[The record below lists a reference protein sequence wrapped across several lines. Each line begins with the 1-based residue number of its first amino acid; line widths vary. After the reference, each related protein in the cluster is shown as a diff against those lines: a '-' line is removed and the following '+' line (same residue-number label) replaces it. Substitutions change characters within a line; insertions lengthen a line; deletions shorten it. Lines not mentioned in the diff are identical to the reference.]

1 MNLTQKIIGSHLVSG
16 TMTPGSEIGL
26 RIDQTLT
33 QDATGTMAW
42 LQFEALGIPRVKTDI
57 SLSYVD
63 HNTLQMNFRNPDDHR
78 FLRTVA
84 AKFGGVYSGP
94 GTGICHQLHLE
105 NFAKPG
111 ATLVGS
117 DSHTPTAGGICSL
130 AMGAGGLS
138 VALAMAGEPYY
149 IPMPKVVRV
158 FLTGALTGWASAK
171 DVILELL
178 RRRTVKGGVGRV
190 FEYAGPGVATL
201 SVPER
206 ATIANMG
213 AELGATGTLF
223 PSDGVTRAFLKAM
236 GREADWRELGPDAD
250 AAYDEEEAIDL
261 STLVPLA
268 AQPHMPDRVVPV
280 SELDGLPVE
289 QVCIGSCTNSSYADL
304 KLVAQILGGHRIN
317 PGTDAMISPG
327 SKQVLTMLAQE
338 GLLEP
343 LISSGARLLECS
355 CGPCIGSGG
364 APVTAGVS
372 ARTFNRNFEGRS
384 GTKDAKV
391 YLVSPLTAAQAAL
404 NGKFTDPATW
414 GTPPAKPELPAD
426 PPSIRH
432 LFVFPPEN
440 GEGVEVLRG
449 PNIVALEKF
458 PRLDASG
465 DVLEASVV
473 IRLGDNITT
482 DHIMPAGA
490 EILALRSNIPAISE
504 HVFVRVDPDF
514 VKRARAVSEAGGN
527 GVIVAGENYGQGSSR
542 EHAALAPLYLGI
554 KAVIVKS
561 FARIHVANLINAGIL
576 PLTFRN
582 EADYDRISEGDVLSL
597 PDIRRRIAEGDDVV
611 LKMGGPMMGAPIKD
625 TNVPII
631 KGSNGIIAIA
641 ADHTEEKEC
650 IKCGRCVDVCPME
663 LQPLEIYKLGQ
674 LGDAEG
680 LLKLNVM
687 DCFSCKCCEY
697 ICSSKIPLVSKI
709 NAAKGLVMPLLKKK

>member
-201 SVPER
+201 SLPER

-261 STLVPLA
+261 SALVPLA

-280 SELDGLPVE
+280 AELDGLPVE

-304 KLVAQILGGHRIN
+304 KLVAQILDGHRIN

-343 LISSGARLLECS
+343 LIGSGARLLECS

-364 APVTAGVS
+364 APVTSGVS

-440 GEGVEVLRG
+440 GDGVEVLRG

-465 DVLEASVV
+465 DVLEANVV

-514 VKRARAVSEAGGN
+514 VKRARAVSEEGGN

-542 EHAALAPLYLGI
+542 EHAALAPRHLGI
-554 KAVIVKS
+554 RAVIALS
-561 FARIHVANLINAGIL
+561 MARIHRANLVNFGIL
-576 PLTFRN
+576 PLVFVNR
-582 EADYDRISEGDVLSL
+582 EDYAKVAQGA
-597 PDIRRRIAEGDDVV
+597 DIRIPLTEITPGGVTNIEIAGVGV
-611 LKMGGPMMGAPIKD
+611 LPVRNDLSAAELD
-625 TNVPII
+625 II
-631 KGSNGIIAIA
+631 RSG
-641 ADHTEEKEC
+641 
-650 IKCGRCVDVCPME
+650 
-663 LQPLEIYKLGQ
+663 
-674 LGDAEG
+674 G
-680 LLKLNVM
+680 LL
-687 DCFSCKCCEY
+687 
-697 ICSSKIPLVSKI
+697 
-709 NAAKGLVMPLLKKK
+709 NAVKEKM

>member
-206 ATIANMG
+206 ATIANRG

-261 STLVPLA
+261 SALVPLA

-280 SELDGLPVE
+280 AELDGLPVE

-304 KLVAQILGGHRIN
+304 KLVAQILDGHRIN

-343 LISSGARLLECS
+343 LIGSGARLLECS

-364 APVTAGVS
+364 APVTSGVS

-440 GEGVEVLRG
+440 GDGVEVLRG

-465 DVLEASVV
+465 DVLEANVV

-542 EHAALAPLYLGI
+542 EHAALAPRHLGI
-554 KAVIVKS
+554 RAVIALS
-561 FARIHVANLINAGIL
+561 MARIHRANLVNFGIL
-576 PLTFRN
+576 PLVFVNR
-582 EADYDRISEGDVLSL
+582 EDYAKVAQGA
-597 PDIRRRIAEGDDVV
+597 DIRIPLTEITPGGVTNIEIAGVGV
-611 LKMGGPMMGAPIKD
+611 LPVRNDLSAAELD
-625 TNVPII
+625 II
-631 KGSNGIIAIA
+631 RSG
-641 ADHTEEKEC
+641 
-650 IKCGRCVDVCPME
+650 
-663 LQPLEIYKLGQ
+663 
-674 LGDAEG
+674 G
-680 LLKLNVM
+680 LL
-687 DCFSCKCCEY
+687 
-697 ICSSKIPLVSKI
+697 
-709 NAAKGLVMPLLKKK
+709 NAVKEKM

>member
-261 STLVPLA
+261 SALVPLA

-280 SELDGLPVE
+280 AELDGLPVE

-304 KLVAQILGGHRIN
+304 KLVAQILDGHRIN

-327 SKQVLTMLAQE
+327 SKQVLTMLTQE

-343 LISSGARLLECS
+343 LIGSGARLLECS

-364 APVTAGVS
+364 APVTSGVS

-440 GEGVEVLRG
+440 GDGVEVLRG

-465 DVLEASVV
+465 DVLEANVV

-542 EHAALAPLYLGI
+542 EHAALAPRHLGI
-554 KAVIVKS
+554 RAVIALS
-561 FARIHVANLINAGIL
+561 MARIHRANLVNFGIL
-576 PLTFRN
+576 PLVFVNR
-582 EADYDRISEGDVLSL
+582 EDYAKVAQGA
-597 PDIRRRIAEGDDVV
+597 DIRIPLTEITPGGVTNIEIAGVGV
-611 LKMGGPMMGAPIKD
+611 LPVRNDLSAAELD
-625 TNVPII
+625 II
-631 KGSNGIIAIA
+631 RSG
-641 ADHTEEKEC
+641 
-650 IKCGRCVDVCPME
+650 
-663 LQPLEIYKLGQ
+663 
-674 LGDAEG
+674 G
-680 LLKLNVM
+680 LL
-687 DCFSCKCCEY
+687 
-697 ICSSKIPLVSKI
+697 
-709 NAAKGLVMPLLKKK
+709 NAVKEKM

>member
-158 FLTGALTGWASAK
+158 FLTGELTGWASAK

-236 GREADWRELGPDAD
+236 GREADWLELGPDAD
-250 AAYDEEEAIDL
+250 AAYDEEETIDL
-261 STLVPLA
+261 SALVPLA

-280 SELDGLPVE
+280 AELDGLPVE

-465 DVLEASVV
+465 DVLEANVV

-504 HVFVRVDPDF
+504 HVFVRVDPGF

-542 EHAALAPLYLGI
+542 EHAALAPRHLGI
-554 KAVIVKS
+554 RAVIALS
-561 FARIHVANLINAGIL
+561 MARIHRANLVNFGIL
-576 PLTFRN
+576 PLVFVNR
-582 EADYDRISEGDVLSL
+582 EDYAKVAQGA
-597 PDIRRRIAEGDDVV
+597 DIRIPLAEITPGGVTNIEIAGVGV
-611 LKMGGPMMGAPIKD
+611 LPVRNDLSAAELD
-625 TNVPII
+625 II
-631 KGSNGIIAIA
+631 RSG
-641 ADHTEEKEC
+641 
-650 IKCGRCVDVCPME
+650 
-663 LQPLEIYKLGQ
+663 
-674 LGDAEG
+674 G
-680 LLKLNVM
+680 LL
-687 DCFSCKCCEY
+687 
-697 ICSSKIPLVSKI
+697 
-709 NAAKGLVMPLLKKK
+709 NAVKEKM

>member
-440 GEGVEVLRG
+440 GEDVEVLRG

-465 DVLEASVV
+465 DVLEANVV

-542 EHAALAPLYLGI
+542 EHAALAPRHLGVR
-554 KAVIVKS
+554 AVIALS
-561 FARIHVANLINAGIL
+561 MARIHRANLVNFGIL
-576 PLTFRN
+576 PLVFVNR
-582 EADYDRISEGDVLSL
+582 EDYAKVAQGA
-597 PDIRRRIAEGDDVV
+597 DIRIPLAEITPGGVTNIEIAGVGV
-611 LKMGGPMMGAPIKD
+611 LPVRNDLSAAELD
-625 TNVPII
+625 II
-631 KGSNGIIAIA
+631 RSG
-641 ADHTEEKEC
+641 
-650 IKCGRCVDVCPME
+650 
-663 LQPLEIYKLGQ
+663 
-674 LGDAEG
+674 G
-680 LLKLNVM
+680 LL
-687 DCFSCKCCEY
+687 
-697 ICSSKIPLVSKI
+697 
-709 NAAKGLVMPLLKKK
+709 NAVKEKM

>member
-261 STLVPLA
+261 SALVPLA
-268 AQPHMPDRVVPV
+268 AQPHMPDRVVSV
-280 SELDGLPVE
+280 AELDGLPVE

-304 KLVAQILGGHRIN
+304 KLVAQILDGHRIN

-343 LISSGARLLECS
+343 LIGSGARLLECS

-364 APVTAGVS
+364 APVTSGVS

-440 GEGVEVLRG
+440 GDGVEVLRG

-465 DVLEASVV
+465 DVLEANVV

-514 VKRARAVSEAGGN
+514 VKRARAVSEEGGN

-542 EHAALAPLYLGI
+542 EHAALAPRHLGI
-554 KAVIVKS
+554 RAVIALS
-561 FARIHVANLINAGIL
+561 MARIHRANLVNFGIL
-576 PLTFRN
+576 PLVFVNR
-582 EADYDRISEGDVLSL
+582 EDYAKVAQGA
-597 PDIRRRIAEGDDVV
+597 DIRIPLTEITPGGVTNIEIAGVGV
-611 LKMGGPMMGAPIKD
+611 LPVRNDLSAAELD
-625 TNVPII
+625 II
-631 KGSNGIIAIA
+631 RSG
-641 ADHTEEKEC
+641 
-650 IKCGRCVDVCPME
+650 
-663 LQPLEIYKLGQ
+663 
-674 LGDAEG
+674 G
-680 LLKLNVM
+680 LL
-687 DCFSCKCCEY
+687 
-697 ICSSKIPLVSKI
+697 
-709 NAAKGLVMPLLKKK
+709 NAVKEKM

>member
-261 STLVPLA
+261 SALVPLA

-280 SELDGLPVE
+280 AELDGLPVE

-304 KLVAQILGGHRIN
+304 KLVAQILDGHRIN

-343 LISSGARLLECS
+343 LIGSGARLLECS

-364 APVTAGVS
+364 APVTSGVS

-440 GEGVEVLRG
+440 GDGVEVLRG

-465 DVLEASVV
+465 DVLEANVV
-473 IRLGDNITT
+473 IRPGDNITT

-542 EHAALAPLYLGI
+542 EHAALAPRHLGI
-554 KAVIVKS
+554 RAVIALS
-561 FARIHVANLINAGIL
+561 MARIHRANLVNFGIL
-576 PLTFRN
+576 PLVFVNR
-582 EADYDRISEGDVLSL
+582 EDYAKVAQGA
-597 PDIRRRIAEGDDVV
+597 DIRIPLTEITPGGVTNIEIAGVGV
-611 LKMGGPMMGAPIKD
+611 LPVRNDLSAAELD
-625 TNVPII
+625 II
-631 KGSNGIIAIA
+631 RSG
-641 ADHTEEKEC
+641 
-650 IKCGRCVDVCPME
+650 
-663 LQPLEIYKLGQ
+663 
-674 LGDAEG
+674 G
-680 LLKLNVM
+680 LL
-687 DCFSCKCCEY
+687 
-697 ICSSKIPLVSKI
+697 
-709 NAAKGLVMPLLKKK
+709 NAVKEKM

>member
-223 PSDGVTRAFLKAM
+223 PSYRVTRAFLKAM

-261 STLVPLA
+261 SALVPLA

-280 SELDGLPVE
+280 AELDGLPVE

-304 KLVAQILGGHRIN
+304 KLVAQILDGHRIN

-343 LISSGARLLECS
+343 LIGSGARLLECS

-364 APVTAGVS
+364 APVTSGVS

-440 GEGVEVLRG
+440 GDGVEVLRG

-465 DVLEASVV
+465 DVLEANVV

-542 EHAALAPLYLGI
+542 EHAALAPRHLGI
-554 KAVIVKS
+554 RAVIALS
-561 FARIHVANLINAGIL
+561 MARIHRANLVNFGIL
-576 PLTFRN
+576 PLVFVNR
-582 EADYDRISEGDVLSL
+582 EDYAKVAQGA
-597 PDIRRRIAEGDDVV
+597 DIRIPLTEITPGGVTNIEIAGVGV
-611 LKMGGPMMGAPIKD
+611 LPVRNDLSAAELD
-625 TNVPII
+625 II
-631 KGSNGIIAIA
+631 RSG
-641 ADHTEEKEC
+641 
-650 IKCGRCVDVCPME
+650 
-663 LQPLEIYKLGQ
+663 
-674 LGDAEG
+674 G
-680 LLKLNVM
+680 LL
-687 DCFSCKCCEY
+687 
-697 ICSSKIPLVSKI
+697 
-709 NAAKGLVMPLLKKK
+709 NAVKEKM

>member
-26 RIDQTLT
+26 RIDQTLP

-149 IPMPKVVRV
+149 IPMPKGVRV
-158 FLTGALTGWASAK
+158 FLTGELTGWASAK

-236 GREADWRELGPDAD
+236 GREAAWLEFGPDAD
-250 AAYDEEEAIDL
+250 AAYDEEETIDL
-261 STLVPLA
+261 SALVPLA

-280 SELDGLPVE
+280 AELDGLPVE

-304 KLVAQILGGHRIN
+304 KLVAQILGGRRIN

-440 GEGVEVLRG
+440 GEDVEVLRG

-465 DVLEASVV
+465 DVLEANVV

-542 EHAALAPLYLGI
+542 EHAALAPRHLGI
-554 KAVIVKS
+554 RAVIALS
-561 FARIHVANLINAGIL
+561 MARIHRANLVNFGIL
-576 PLTFRN
+576 PLVFVNR
-582 EADYDRISEGDVLSL
+582 EDYAKVAQGA
-597 PDIRRRIAEGDDVV
+597 DIRIPLAEITPGGVTNIEIAGVGV
-611 LKMGGPMMGAPIKD
+611 LPVRNDLSAAELD
-625 TNVPII
+625 II
-631 KGSNGIIAIA
+631 RSG
-641 ADHTEEKEC
+641 
-650 IKCGRCVDVCPME
+650 
-663 LQPLEIYKLGQ
+663 
-674 LGDAEG
+674 G
-680 LLKLNVM
+680 LL
-687 DCFSCKCCEY
+687 
-697 ICSSKIPLVSKI
+697 
-709 NAAKGLVMPLLKKK
+709 NAVKEKM

>member
-261 STLVPLA
+261 SALVPLA
-268 AQPHMPDRVVPV
+268 AQPHMPDRVVSV
-280 SELDGLPVE
+280 AELDGLPVE

-304 KLVAQILGGHRIN
+304 KLVAQILDGHRIN

-327 SKQVLTMLAQE
+327 AKQVLTRRAQE

-343 LISSGARLLECS
+343 LIGSGARLLECS

-364 APVTAGVS
+364 APVTSGVS

-440 GEGVEVLRG
+440 GDGVEVLRG

-465 DVLEASVV
+465 DVLEANVV

-542 EHAALAPLYLGI
+542 EHAALAPRHLGI
-554 KAVIVKS
+554 RAVIALS
-561 FARIHVANLINAGIL
+561 MARIHRANLVNFGIL
-576 PLTFRN
+576 PLVFVNR
-582 EADYDRISEGDVLSL
+582 EDYAKVAQGA
-597 PDIRRRIAEGDDVV
+597 DIRIPLTEITPGGVTNIEIAGVGV
-611 LKMGGPMMGAPIKD
+611 LPVRNDLSAAELD
-625 TNVPII
+625 II
-631 KGSNGIIAIA
+631 RSG
-641 ADHTEEKEC
+641 
-650 IKCGRCVDVCPME
+650 
-663 LQPLEIYKLGQ
+663 
-674 LGDAEG
+674 G
-680 LLKLNVM
+680 LL
-687 DCFSCKCCEY
+687 
-697 ICSSKIPLVSKI
+697 
-709 NAAKGLVMPLLKKK
+709 NAVKEKM

>member
-138 VALAMAGEPYY
+138 GALAMAGEPYY

-261 STLVPLA
+261 SALVPLA
-268 AQPHMPDRVVPV
+268 AQPHMPDRVVSV
-280 SELDGLPVE
+280 AELDGLPVE

-304 KLVAQILGGHRIN
+304 KLVAQILDGHRIN

-343 LISSGARLLECS
+343 LIGSGARLLECS

-364 APVTAGVS
+364 APVTSGVS

-440 GEGVEVLRG
+440 GDGVEVLRG

-465 DVLEASVV
+465 DVLEANVV

-542 EHAALAPLYLGI
+542 EHAALAPRHLGI
-554 KAVIVKS
+554 RAVIALS
-561 FARIHVANLINAGIL
+561 MARIHRANLVNFGIL
-576 PLTFRN
+576 PLVFVNR
-582 EADYDRISEGDVLSL
+582 EDYAKVAQGA
-597 PDIRRRIAEGDDVV
+597 DIRIPLTEITPGGVTNIEIAGVGV
-611 LKMGGPMMGAPIKD
+611 LPVRNDLSAAELD
-625 TNVPII
+625 II
-631 KGSNGIIAIA
+631 RSG
-641 ADHTEEKEC
+641 
-650 IKCGRCVDVCPME
+650 
-663 LQPLEIYKLGQ
+663 
-674 LGDAEG
+674 G
-680 LLKLNVM
+680 LL
-687 DCFSCKCCEY
+687 
-697 ICSSKIPLVSKI
+697 
-709 NAAKGLVMPLLKKK
+709 NAVKEKM

>member
-236 GREADWRELGPDAD
+236 GREADWLELGPDAD
-250 AAYDEEEAIDL
+250 AAYDEEETIDL
-261 STLVPLA
+261 SALVPLA

-280 SELDGLPVE
+280 AELDGLPVE

-304 KLVAQILGGHRIN
+304 KLVAQILGGRRIN

-343 LISSGARLLECS
+343 LINSGARLLECS

-465 DVLEASVV
+465 DVLEANVV

-504 HVFVRVDPDF
+504 HVFVRVDPGF

-542 EHAALAPLYLGI
+542 EHAALAPRHLGI
-554 KAVIVKS
+554 RAVIALS
-561 FARIHVANLINAGIL
+561 MARIHRANLVNFGIL
-576 PLTFRN
+576 PLVFVNR
-582 EADYDRISEGDVLSL
+582 EDYAKVAQGA
-597 PDIRRRIAEGDDVV
+597 DIRIPLTEITPGGVTNIEIAGVGV
-611 LKMGGPMMGAPIKD
+611 LPVRNDLSAAELD
-625 TNVPII
+625 II
-631 KGSNGIIAIA
+631 RSG
-641 ADHTEEKEC
+641 
-650 IKCGRCVDVCPME
+650 
-663 LQPLEIYKLGQ
+663 
-674 LGDAEG
+674 G
-680 LLKLNVM
+680 LL
-687 DCFSCKCCEY
+687 
-697 ICSSKIPLVSKI
+697 
-709 NAAKGLVMPLLKKK
+709 NAVKEKM

>member
-261 STLVPLA
+261 SALVPLA

-280 SELDGLPVE
+280 AELDGLPVE

-304 KLVAQILGGHRIN
+304 KLVAQILDGHRIN

-343 LISSGARLLECS
+343 LIGSGARLLECS

-364 APVTAGVS
+364 APVTSGVS

-504 HVFVRVDPDF
+504 HVFVRVDLDF
-514 VKRARAVSEAGGN
+514 VKRARAVSEEGGN

-542 EHAALAPLYLGI
+542 EHAALAPRHLGI
-554 KAVIVKS
+554 RAVIALS
-561 FARIHVANLINAGIL
+561 MARIHRANLVNFGIL
-576 PLTFRN
+576 PLVFVNR
-582 EADYDRISEGDVLSL
+582 EDYAKVAQGA
-597 PDIRRRIAEGDDVV
+597 DIRIPLTEITPGGVTNIEIAGVGV
-611 LKMGGPMMGAPIKD
+611 LPVRNDLSAAELD
-625 TNVPII
+625 II
-631 KGSNGIIAIA
+631 RSG
-641 ADHTEEKEC
+641 
-650 IKCGRCVDVCPME
+650 
-663 LQPLEIYKLGQ
+663 
-674 LGDAEG
+674 G
-680 LLKLNVM
+680 LL
-687 DCFSCKCCEY
+687 
-697 ICSSKIPLVSKI
+697 
-709 NAAKGLVMPLLKKK
+709 NAVKEKM

>member
-261 STLVPLA
+261 SALVPLA

-280 SELDGLPVE
+280 TELDGLPVE

-304 KLVAQILGGHRIN
+304 KLVAQILDGHRIN

-343 LISSGARLLECS
+343 LIGSGARLLECS

-364 APVTAGVS
+364 APVTSGVS

-440 GEGVEVLRG
+440 GDGVEVLRG

-458 PRLDASG
+458 PRLDAAG
-465 DVLEASVV
+465 DVLEANVV

-542 EHAALAPLYLGI
+542 EHAALAPRHLGI
-554 KAVIVKS
+554 RAVIALS
-561 FARIHVANLINAGIL
+561 MARIHRANLVNFGIL
-576 PLTFRN
+576 PLVFVNR
-582 EADYDRISEGDVLSL
+582 EDYAKVAQGA
-597 PDIRRRIAEGDDVV
+597 DIRIPLTEITPGGVTNIEIAGVGV
-611 LKMGGPMMGAPIKD
+611 LPVRNDLSAAELD
-625 TNVPII
+625 II
-631 KGSNGIIAIA
+631 RSG
-641 ADHTEEKEC
+641 
-650 IKCGRCVDVCPME
+650 
-663 LQPLEIYKLGQ
+663 
-674 LGDAEG
+674 G
-680 LLKLNVM
+680 LL
-687 DCFSCKCCEY
+687 
-697 ICSSKIPLVSKI
+697 
-709 NAAKGLVMPLLKKK
+709 NAVKEKM

>member
-94 GTGICHQLHLE
+94 GTGICHQLHLD

-261 STLVPLA
+261 SALVPLA
-268 AQPHMPDRVVPV
+268 AQPHMPDRVVSV
-280 SELDGLPVE
+280 AELDGLPVE

-304 KLVAQILGGHRIN
+304 KLVAQILDGHRIN

-343 LISSGARLLECS
+343 LIGSGARLLECS

-364 APVTAGVS
+364 APVTSGVS

-432 LFVFPPEN
+432 LVVFPPEN
-440 GEGVEVLRG
+440 GDGVEVLRG

-465 DVLEASVV
+465 DVLEANVV

-542 EHAALAPLYLGI
+542 EHAALAPRHLGI
-554 KAVIVKS
+554 RAVIALS
-561 FARIHVANLINAGIL
+561 MARIHRANLVNFGIL
-576 PLTFRN
+576 PLVFVNR
-582 EADYDRISEGDVLSL
+582 EDYAKVAQGA
-597 PDIRRRIAEGDDVV
+597 DIRIPLTEITPGGVTNIEIAGVGV
-611 LKMGGPMMGAPIKD
+611 LPVRNDLSAAELD
-625 TNVPII
+625 II
-631 KGSNGIIAIA
+631 RSG
-641 ADHTEEKEC
+641 
-650 IKCGRCVDVCPME
+650 
-663 LQPLEIYKLGQ
+663 
-674 LGDAEG
+674 G
-680 LLKLNVM
+680 LL
-687 DCFSCKCCEY
+687 
-697 ICSSKIPLVSKI
+697 
-709 NAAKGLVMPLLKKK
+709 NAVKEKM